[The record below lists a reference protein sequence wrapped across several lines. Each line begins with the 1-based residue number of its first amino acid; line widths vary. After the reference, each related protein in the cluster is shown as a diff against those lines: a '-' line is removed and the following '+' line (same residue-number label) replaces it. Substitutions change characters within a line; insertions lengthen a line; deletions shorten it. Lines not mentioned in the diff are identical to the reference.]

1 VVDGGGLEN
10 LARSLRGRNVRVGAY
25 VVRGMPTTFRPC
37 APDQSLLFPPSP
49 RDWLPEGHLVF
60 FIADT
65 VAALDLQAFY
75 APYDGDGRRNQP
87 FDPHMMV
94 TVLLYAYATG
104 TFSSRRIARKLEED
118 VAYRVLAAG
127 NFPAHRT
134 IAEFRQQ
141 HLAAFEALF
150 VQVVQIAREAGV
162 VQLGAL
168 AVDGSKVKANASK
181 HKAMSY
187 KRMLDQERHLR
198 EQITALTA
206 QAEALD
212 ASEDAAHGPDVRGD
226 ELPAELQRRE
236 DRLATIAAAK
246 ARLDAR
252 QADEDRQKGRT
263 PDDGR
268 KSRGRK
274 PFARDFGVPPDDAQD
289 NFTDPESRI
298 MKTSSGFDQCYNGQ
312 IAVDEAS
319 QMMIATGLTNCAA
332 DNAELL
338 PLIEQAHATLGEH
351 PRDVLADAGYRS
363 EATFQALEA
372 RGITAYISLGY
383 EARPAKPP
391 NPAHLATQRM
401 AHRLASVV
409 GRTRYRRRKAIVE
422 PVIGWIK
429 AVLGFRRFSLRGE
442 AHARGEWNIVCLAL
456 NLKRFHRIR
465 IA

>member
-1 VVDGGGLEN
+1 
-10 LARSLRGRNVRVGAY
+10 
-25 VVRGMPTTFRPC
+25 MPTTFRPC

-49 RDWLPEGHLVF
+49 RDWLPEGHVVF

-75 APYDGDGRRNQP
+75 APYEGDGRRNQP
-87 FDPHMMV
+87 FDPQMMV

-104 TFSSRRIARKLEED
+104 TFSSRRIARKLEDD

-127 NFPAHRT
+127 SFPAHRT
-134 IAEFRQQ
+134 IAEFRQE

-150 VQVVQIAREAGV
+150 VQVVAIAREAGV

-187 KRMLDQERHLR
+187 GRMRDEERRLR
-198 EQITALTA
+198 EQIAALTA
-206 QAEALD
+206 QAAASD
-212 ASEDAAHGPDVRGD
+212 AAEDAAHGPDVRGD

-236 DRLATIAAAK
+236 ERLAKIAAAK
-246 ARLDAR
+246 ARLEAR
-252 QADEDRQKGRT
+252 QATADREKGRT

-268 KSRGRK
+268 KGKGRK

-298 MKTSSGFDQCYNGQ
+298 MKTSSGFDQCYNAQ
-312 IAVDEAS
+312 LAVDEAS
-319 QMMIATGLTNCAA
+319 QMIIATGLTHCAA

-338 PLIEQAHATLGEH
+338 PLIDQAHATLGEN
-351 PRDVLADAGYRS
+351 PRDVLADAGYRG
-363 EATFQALEA
+363 EATFQTLEA
-372 RGITAYISLGY
+372 RDITAYISLGH
-383 EARPAKPP
+383 ETRPAQPP
-391 NPAHLATQRM
+391 NPAHVATQRM
-401 AHRLASVV
+401 ADRLKSEV
-409 GRTRYRRRKAIVE
+409 GRARYRRRKAIVE

-429 AVLGFRRFSLRGE
+429 EVLGFRRFSLRG
-442 AHARGEWNIVCLAL
+442 AAKARGEWNLLCLAV
-456 NLKRFHRIR
+456 NLKRWHRIGL
-465 IA
+465 A

>member
-1 VVDGGGLEN
+1 
-10 LARSLRGRNVRVGAY
+10 
-25 VVRGMPTTFRPC
+25 MPTTFRPC

-49 RDWLPEGHLVF
+49 RDWLPEGHLAF

-65 VAALDLQAFY
+65 VAALDLEAFY
-75 APYDGDGRRNQP
+75 APYEGDGRRNQP
-87 FDPHMMV
+87 FDPQMMV

-150 VQVVQIAREAGV
+150 VQVVKIAREAGV
-162 VQLGAL
+162 IKLGAL

-187 KRMLDQERHLR
+187 GRMREEERRLRDQ
-198 EQITALTA
+198 IAALTT
-206 QAEALD
+206 QAEAVD
-212 ASEDAAHGPDVRGD
+212 AAEDAVHGPDVRGD
-226 ELPAELQRRE
+226 ELPADLQRRE
-236 DRLATIAAAK
+236 ARLAKIAAAK
-246 ARLDAR
+246 ARLEAR
-252 QADEDRQKGRT
+252 QAEEDRQKGRT

-268 KSRGRK
+268 KGRGRK
-274 PFARDFGVPPDDAQD
+274 PFAHDFGVPPDDAQD

-298 MKTSSGFDQCYNGQ
+298 MKTSAGFDQCYNGQ
-312 IAVDEAS
+312 LAVDEAS
-319 QMMIATGLTNCAA
+319 QMIVATGLTNCAA

-338 PLIEQAHATLGEH
+338 PLIDQTHATLGEN
-351 PRDVLADAGYRS
+351 PTEVLADAGYRA
-363 EATFQALEA
+363 EATLQILET
-372 RGITAYISLGY
+372 RHITAYISLGR
-383 EARPAKPP
+383 EGQPDPTP
-391 NPAHLATQRM
+391 NPAHEATQRL
-401 AHRLASVV
+401 AARLASAV
-409 GRTRYRRRKAIVE
+409 GRARYRRRKAIVE

-442 AHARGEWNIVCLAL
+442 AKARGEWNVVCLAV
-456 NLKRFHRIR
+456 NLKRLHRIGV
-465 IA
+465 A

>member
-1 VVDGGGLEN
+1 
-10 LARSLRGRNVRVGAY
+10 
-25 VVRGMPTTFRPC
+25 MPTTFRPC
-37 APDQSLLFPPSP
+37 APDQSLLFPPCP
-49 RDWLPEGHLVF
+49 RDWLPEGHVAF

-65 VAALDLQAFY
+65 VAALDLEAFY
-75 APYDGDGRRNQP
+75 APYEGDGRRNQP
-87 FDPHMMV
+87 FDPQMMV

-150 VQVVQIAREAGV
+150 VQVVKIAREAGV
-162 VQLGAL
+162 IQLGAL

-187 KRMLDQERHLR
+187 GRMRDEERRLR
-198 EQITALTA
+198 EQIAALTT
-206 QAEALD
+206 QAESVD
-212 ASEDAAHGPDVRGD
+212 AAEDAVHGPDVRGD

-236 DRLATIAAAK
+236 ERLAKIAAAK
-246 ARLDAR
+246 ARLEAR
-252 QADEDRQKGRT
+252 QAAEDRQKGRT

-268 KSRGRK
+268 KSRGTR
-274 PFARDFGVPPDDAQD
+274 PFARDFGVPPDEAQD
-289 NFTDPESRI
+289 NVTDPESRI
-298 MKTSSGFDQCYNGQ
+298 MKTSAGYDQCDNGQ

-319 QMMIATGLTNCAA
+319 QMIVATGLTNCAA

-338 PLIEQAHATLGEH
+338 PLIEQTHATLGEQ
-351 PRDVLADAGYRS
+351 PTEVLADAGYRGD
-363 EATFQALEA
+363 ATFQTLET
-372 RGITAYISLGY
+372 RQITAFISLGR
-383 EARPAKPP
+383 EGKPGTAP
-391 NPAHLATQRM
+391 NPAHEATHRM
-401 AHRLASVV
+401 AARLASDS
-409 GRTRYRRRKAIVE
+409 GRARYRRRKAIVE

-442 AHARGEWNIVCLAL
+442 AKARGEWNVVCLAV
-456 NLKRFHRIR
+456 NLKRLHRVQMV
-465 IA
+465 

>member
-1 VVDGGGLEN
+1 
-10 LARSLRGRNVRVGAY
+10 
-25 VVRGMPTTFRPC
+25 MPTTFRPC
-37 APDQSLLFPPSP
+37 VPDQSLLFPPSP
-49 RDWLPEGHLVF
+49 RDWLPEGHLAF

-75 APYDGDGRRNQP
+75 APYEGDGRRNQP
-87 FDPHMMV
+87 FDPQMMV

-150 VQVVQIAREAGV
+150 VQVVKVAREAGV

-168 AVDGSKVKANASK
+168 AIDGSKVKANASK

-187 KRMLDQERHLR
+187 GRMRDEEARLR
-198 EQITALTA
+198 EQIAALTA
-206 QAEALD
+206 QAA
-212 ASEDAAHGPDVRGD
+212 ASDAAEDTALGPDVRGD

-236 DRLATIAAAK
+236 QRLAQIAAAK
-246 ARLDAR
+246 ARLEAR
-252 QADEDRQKGRT
+252 QAEADRQKGRT

-268 KSRGRK
+268 KGRGSK
-274 PFARDFGVPPDDAQD
+274 PFARDFGVPADDAQD

-298 MKTSSGFDQCYNGQ
+298 MKTSAGFDQCYNGQ
-312 IAVDEAS
+312 LAVDEAS
-319 QMMIATGLTNCAA
+319 QIIVATGLTNCAA

-338 PLIEQAHATLGEH
+338 PLIEQAHDTLGDQPPE
-351 PRDVLADAGYRS
+351 VLADAGYRDD
-363 EATFQALEA
+363 ATFAALET
-372 RGITAYISLGY
+372 REITAYISLGR
-383 EARPAKPP
+383 EGTPSATP
-391 NPAHLATQRM
+391 NPALEATRRM
-401 AHRLASVV
+401 AERLASER

-429 AVLGFRRFSLRGE
+429 AVLGFRRFSLRGV
-442 AHARGEWNIVCLAL
+442 ANARGEWNVVCLAM
-456 NLKRFHRIR
+456 NLKRLHRIQMV
-465 IA
+465 

>member
-1 VVDGGGLEN
+1 M
-10 LARSLRGRNVRVGAY
+10 S
-25 VVRGMPTTFRPC
+25 TTFRPC

-49 RDWLPEGHLVF
+49 RDWLPEGHLAF

-65 VAALDLQAFY
+65 VAAVDLQAFY
-75 APYDGDGRRNQP
+75 APYEGDGRRNQP
-87 FDPHMMV
+87 FDPQMMV

-150 VQVVQIAREAGV
+150 VQVVAIAREAGI
-162 VQLGAL
+162 VQVGAL
-168 AVDGSKVKANASK
+168 AVDGSKVKAAASK

-187 KRMLDQERHLR
+187 GRMRDEDRRLRDQ
-198 EQITALTA
+198 IAALTT
-206 QAEALD
+206 QAEATD
-212 ASEDAAHGPDVRGD
+212 AAEDAAYGPDVRGD

-236 DRLATIAAAK
+236 QRLAAIAAAK
-246 ARLDAR
+246 ARLEAR

-268 KSRGRK
+268 KSRGSK

-298 MKTSSGFDQCYNGQ
+298 MKTAHGFDQCYNGQ
-312 IAVDEAS
+312 IAVDEVT
-319 QMMIATGLTNCAA
+319 QLIVATGLTNCAA

-338 PLIEQAHATLGEH
+338 PLITRAERPLGGGPLE
-351 PRDVLADAGYRS
+351 VLADAGYRS
-363 EATFQALEA
+363 EATFQTLEA
-372 RGITAYISLGY
+372 QGITAYISLGH
-383 EARPAKPP
+383 EVRPSKPP
-391 NPAHLATQRM
+391 NPAHVASQRM
-401 AHRLASVV
+401 ADRLTSVA
-409 GRTRYRRRKAIVE
+409 GRARYRRRKAIVE

-429 AVLGFRRFSLRGE
+429 EVLGFRRFSLRGV
-442 AHARGEWNIVCLAL
+442 AKARGEWNVVCLAV
-456 NLKRFHRIR
+456 NLKRLHRIR
-465 IA
+465 MA

>member
-1 VVDGGGLEN
+1 
-10 LARSLRGRNVRVGAY
+10 
-25 VVRGMPTTFRPC
+25 MPTSFRPC

-49 RDWLPEGHLVF
+49 RDWLPEGHLAF
-60 FIADT
+60 FVADT
-65 VAALDLQAFY
+65 VAALDLQALY
-75 APYDGDGRRNQP
+75 APYEGDGRRNQP
-87 FDPHMMV
+87 FDPQMMV
-94 TVLLYAYATG
+94 TVLVYAYATG

-118 VAYRVLAAG
+118 VAYRVLAVG

-141 HLAAFEALF
+141 HLATFEALF

-162 VQLGAL
+162 VQCGAL
-168 AVDGSKVKANASK
+168 AVDGSKVKASASK

-187 KRMLDQERHLR
+187 GRMRQEDQRLR
-198 EQITALTA
+198 DEIAALLA
-206 QAEALD
+206 KAD
-212 ASEDAAHGPDVRGD
+212 AADAAEDAEHGPDVRGD

-236 DRLATIAAAK
+236 TRLAKIAAAK

-252 QADEDRQKGRT
+252 QADDDRRKGRT

-268 KSRGRK
+268 KSRGHK

-312 IAVDEAS
+312 LAVDEAS
-319 QMMIATGLTNCAA
+319 QMIVATGLTNCAA

-338 PLIEQAHATLGEH
+338 PLIDQAHATLGES
-351 PRDVLADAGYRS
+351 PRDVLADAGYRG
-363 EATFQALEA
+363 EATFQTLEA
-372 RGITAYISLGY
+372 RDITAYISLGH

-391 NPAHLATQRM
+391 NPAHLATRRM
-401 AHRLASVV
+401 ADRLASDL
-409 GRTRYRRRKAIVE
+409 GRARYRRRKAIVE

-429 AVLGFRRFSLRGE
+429 EVLGFRRFRLRG
-442 AHARGEWNIVCLAL
+442 AAKARGEWNLVCLAV
-456 NLKRFHRIR
+456 NLKRWHRIE

>member
-1 VVDGGGLEN
+1 
-10 LARSLRGRNVRVGAY
+10 
-25 VVRGMPTTFRPC
+25 MPTTFRPC

-49 RDWLPEGHLVF
+49 RDWLPEGHLAF

-75 APYDGDGRRNQP
+75 APYEGDGRRNQP
-87 FDPHMMV
+87 FDPQMMV

-104 TFSSRRIARKLEED
+104 TFSSRRIARKLEDD

-150 VQVVQIAREAGV
+150 VQVVAIAREAGI
-162 VQLGAL
+162 VQVGAL
-168 AVDGSKVKANASK
+168 AVDGSKVKASASK

-187 KRMLDQERHLR
+187 GRMRDEERRLR
-198 EQITALTA
+198 EQIAALTT
-206 QAEALD
+206 QAEATD
-212 ASEDAAHGPDVRGD
+212 AAEDAAYGPDVRGD

-236 DRLATIAAAK
+236 QRLAAIAAAK
-246 ARLDAR
+246 ARLEAR

-268 KSRGRK
+268 KSRGTK

-298 MKTSSGFDQCYNGQ
+298 MKAAHGFDQCYNGQ
-312 IAVDEAS
+312 IAVDETT
-319 QMMIATGLTNCAA
+319 QLIVATGLTNCAA

-338 PLIEQAHATLGEH
+338 PLITRAQGPLGGVAPE
-351 PRDVLADAGYRS
+351 VLADAGYRG
-363 EATFQALEA
+363 EATFQSLEA
-372 RGITAYISLGY
+372 RGITAYISLGH
-383 EARPAKPP
+383 EVRPAKAP
-391 NPAHLATQRM
+391 NPTHVASQRM
-401 AHRLASVV
+401 ADRLKSAE
-409 GRTRYRRRKAIVE
+409 GRARYRRRKAIVE

-429 AVLGFRRFSLRGE
+429 EVLGFRHFSLRGM
-442 AHARGEWNIVCLAL
+442 AKARGEWNVVCLAV
-456 NLKRFHRIR
+456 NLKRLHRIR
-465 IA
+465 MA

>member
-1 VVDGGGLEN
+1 
-10 LARSLRGRNVRVGAY
+10 
-25 VVRGMPTTFRPC
+25 MPTTFRPC

-49 RDWLPEGHLVF
+49 RDGLPEGHLAF

-75 APYDGDGRRNQP
+75 APYEGDGRRNQP
-87 FDPHMMV
+87 FDPQMMV

-104 TFSSRRIARKLEED
+104 TFSSRRIARKLEDD

-127 NFPAHRT
+127 SFPAHRT
-134 IAEFRQQ
+134 IAEFRQE

-187 KRMLDQERHLR
+187 GRMRDEEQRLR
-198 EQITALTA
+198 EQIAALTA
-206 QAEALD
+206 QAEASD
-212 ASEDAAHGPDVRGD
+212 AAEDAVHGPDVRGD

-236 DRLATIAAAK
+236 ERLAKIAAAK
-246 ARLDAR
+246 ARLEAR

-268 KSRGRK
+268 KSRGHK

-298 MKTSSGFDQCYNGQ
+298 MKTSYGFDQCYNGQ
-312 IAVDEAS
+312 LAVDEAS
-319 QMMIATGLTNCAA
+319 QLIVATGLTSCAA
-332 DNAELL
+332 DNAALL
-338 PLIEQAHATLGEH
+338 PLIDRAHTTLAGDPVE
-351 PRDVLADAGYRS
+351 VLADAGYRG
-363 EATFQALEA
+363 EASFQTLEA
-372 RGITAYISLGY
+372 RGITAYISLGH
-383 EARPAKPP
+383 EVRPSKPP
-391 NPAHLATQRM
+391 NPAHAATQRM
-401 AHRLASVV
+401 AARLTSEA
-409 GRTRYRRRKAIVE
+409 GRARYRRRKAIVE

-429 AVLGFRRFSLRGE
+429 EVLGFRRFSVRGE
-442 AHARGEWNIVCLAL
+442 VKARGEWNVVCLAI
-456 NLKRFHRIR
+456 NLKRLHRLG

>member
-1 VVDGGGLEN
+1 
-10 LARSLRGRNVRVGAY
+10 
-25 VVRGMPTTFRPC
+25 MPTTFRPC
-37 APDQSLLFPPSP
+37 TPDQSLLFPPSP
-49 RDWLPEGHLVF
+49 RDWLPEGHLAF

-65 VAALDLQAFY
+65 VATLDLRVFY
-75 APYDGDGRRNQP
+75 EPYEGDGRRNQP
-87 FDPHMMV
+87 FDPQMMV

-141 HLAAFEALF
+141 HVAAFERLF

-168 AVDGSKVKANASK
+168 AIDGSKVKANASK

-187 KRMLDQERHLR
+187 GRMRQEDQRLR
-198 EQITALTA
+198 DEIAALLA
-206 QAEALD
+206 KAD
-212 ASEDAAHGPDVRGD
+212 AIDAAEDAEHGPDVRGD

-236 DRLATIAAAK
+236 ERLAKIAAAK
-246 ARLDAR
+246 ARLEAR
-252 QADEDRQKGRT
+252 QAAEDREKGRT
-263 PDDGR
+263 PDDQRKGR
-268 KSRGRK
+268 GSK

-312 IAVDEAS
+312 LAVDEAS
-319 QMMIATGLTNCAA
+319 QMIIATGLTNCAA

-338 PLIEQAHATLGEH
+338 PLIDQAHATLGEN
-351 PRDVLADAGYRS
+351 PRDVLADAGYRG
-363 EATFQALEA
+363 EATFQTLEA
-372 RGITAYISLGY
+372 RDIMAYISLGH
-383 EARPAKPP
+383 ETRPGKPP
-391 NPAHLATQRM
+391 NPTHLATQRM
-401 AHRLASVV
+401 ADRLKSEV
-409 GRTRYRRRKAIVE
+409 GRARYRRRKAIVE

-429 AVLGFRRFSLRGE
+429 EILGFRRFHVRGL
-442 AHARGEWNIVCLAL
+442 AKARGEWNLVCLAV

-465 IA
+465 MA

>member
-1 VVDGGGLEN
+1 
-10 LARSLRGRNVRVGAY
+10 
-25 VVRGMPTTFRPC
+25 MPTTFRPC

-49 RDWLPEGHLVF
+49 RDWLPEGHLAF

-65 VAALDLQAFY
+65 VAALDLQALY
-75 APYDGDGRRNQP
+75 APYEGDGRRNQP
-87 FDPHMMV
+87 FDPQMMV

-127 NFPAHRT
+127 SFPAHRT
-134 IAEFRQQ
+134 IAEFRQE

-150 VQVVQIAREAGV
+150 VQVVAIAREAGV
-162 VQLGAL
+162 VHLGAL

-187 KRMLDQERHLR
+187 GRMRDEERRIR
-198 EQITALTA
+198 EQIAALTA
-206 QAEALD
+206 QAEASD
-212 ASEDAAHGPDVRGD
+212 AAENAAHGPDVRGD

-236 DRLATIAAAK
+236 ERLAKIAAAK
-246 ARLDAR
+246 ARLEAR
-252 QADEDRQKGRT
+252 QADADREKGRT

-268 KSRGRK
+268 KGKGRK

-298 MKTSSGFDQCYNGQ
+298 MKTSAGFDQCYNAQ
-312 IAVDEAS
+312 LAVDEGS
-319 QMMIATGLTNCAA
+319 QMIIATGLTNCPA

-338 PLIEQAHATLGEH
+338 PLIDQAQATLGAP
-351 PRDVLADAGYRS
+351 PRDVLADAGYRG
-363 EATFQALEA
+363 EATFQTLEA
-372 RGITAYISLGY
+372 RHITAYISLGH
-383 EARPAKPP
+383 ETRPAKPP

-401 AHRLASVV
+401 ADRLKSDV
-409 GRTRYRRRKAIVE
+409 GRARYRRRKAIVE

-429 AVLGFRRFSLRGE
+429 EILGFRRFSLRG
-442 AHARGEWNIVCLAL
+442 AAKVRGEWNLVCLAV
-456 NLKRFHRIR
+456 NLKRWHRIG